1 MSENKESYKVVFEEI
16 LSRAQVERR
25 LDPSIISSAQ
35 VLISASYFEERRDLV
50 LEAREKL
57 MKEDPK
63 KLYFECIKDLV
74 KLIQEEERSRK
85 YIWAAQ
91 LSDFALQGLGIKI
104 DDLAFRGVTSKD
116 MFRGEPDWNKIKNH
130 INENV
135 LGEFF
140 IEKISVPPDAELWGE
155 EFPLRMSACDASQHR
170 FKLSTPF
177 NVNFSSPVVVNNSAG
192 VVKERASNK
201 SEWGYVTVPKN
212 TQDFEDWVIVG
223 FKDYTELSEG
233 DYEWATKSAMDVG
246 QFYVEETYIIPYGGI
261 KRKPDI
267 HLRDGR
273 IFPQDHAMNCGL
285 QNRHGELTREAI
297 YRMTTTLRKAREL
310 GVTFC
315 GVAKQVNL
323 KLYSTI
329 IDWYIKR
336 KMNEESWNLTGHVL
350 NDSEV
355 MRRVLCSEAF
365 DASTFNEI
373 YMTCPIVRSFYTT
386 SNLNRRTDK
395 QVINDL
401 NSLEKVYHSRHLT
414 ARNIV
419 DEALKYKVAMFFAG
433 HSKTPEVYCPRY
445 EFVYYGDGGNVKQD
459 IMKILSALRLA
470 SFDVDEDHL
479 WGLEEPICTLVPTPT
494 LVAHDLSKKM
504 GEELA
509 VDWASKTNAEFI
521 KLKNQYLT
529 GKGITQR

>member
-1 MSENKESYKVVFEEI
+1 MEQRDPNKVIFEEI

-25 LDPSIISSAQ
+25 LDPSILSSAE
-35 VLISASYFEERRDLV
+35 VLMAASYFEENRDIV
-50 LEAREKL
+50 SEARERL
-57 MKEDPK
+57 MREDPK

-74 KLIQEEERSRK
+74 KLIQQDEKSKK
-85 YIWAAQ
+85 YVWASQ
-91 LSDFALQGLGIKI
+91 LSDLALQGLGIRI
-104 DDLAFRGVTSKD
+104 DDLAFRGVAATD
-116 MFRGEPDWNKIKNH
+116 MFKGEPDWQKIQQH
-130 INENV
+130 IDQNV
-135 LGEFF
+135 LGEHF
-140 IEKISVPPDAELWGE
+140 IEKVHVPPDTELWGE

-170 FKLSTPF
+170 FKMSTPL
-177 NVNFSSPVVVNNSAG
+177 NINFSSPVVVNNAAG
-192 VVKERASNK
+192 VVKEKASK

-223 FKDYTELSEG
+223 FKDYTDLNEG
-233 DYEWATKSAMDVG
+233 DYEWATKTAMDVG

-267 HLRDGR
+267 HFRDGR

-297 YRMTTTLRKAREL
+297 YRMATTLRKAKEL
-310 GVTFC
+310 DVTFC

-329 IDWYIKR
+329 IDWFIRRRMK
-336 KMNEESWNLTGHVL
+336 EENWNITRHILS
-350 NDSEV
+350 DSEV
-355 MRRVLCSEAF
+355 MRRILCCDSF
-365 DASTFNEI
+365 NASSFGEI
-373 YMTCPIVRSFYTT
+373 YITCPIIRSFYTT

-401 NSLEKVYHSRHLT
+401 NSLEKVHHSRNLT
-414 ARNIV
+414 AKTIV
-419 DEALKYKVAMFFAG
+419 EEALKYKVALFFAG
-433 HSKTPEVYCPRY
+433 HSKTDEVYCPRY
-445 EFVYYGDGGNVKQD
+445 EFVYYDGVDAKHE
-459 IMKILSALRLA
+459 ILKILSALRLA

-494 LVAHDLSKKM
+494 LIAHELSKKM

-509 VDWASKTNAEFI
+509 TDWAAKTNAQFI
-521 KLKNQYLT
+521 KLRNQYFS
-529 GKGITQR
+529 GKTSIQQ